1 MALKLDK
8 AMMDQDN
15 LTEYAN
21 AGTKDPS
28 AMVAHW
34 VPTTS
39 EMPKVKTFTH
49 GPAHTD
55 LGKSNT
61 HPVTTRRSKL
71 KTYQLTKELKRLHL
85 DWLSG
90 KIPHLEKMAM
100 GLTL

>member
-15 LTEYAN
+15 STEYTN
-21 AGTKDPS
+21 AGTQDPN
-28 AMVAHW
+28 AMVAHQ

-55 LGKSNT
+55 LGRSNT
-61 HPVTTRRSKL
+61 HPVMTRRTKL
-71 KTYQLTKELKRLHL
+71 KTYQLTKELKRLKL

-90 KIPHLEKMAM
+90 KIPRLEEMAM